1 MPMQWS
7 NQENSDNYYLA
18 ICDSIAKFCKCHS
31 RKIGCV
37 FVKDEIIIPAYNGPP
52 RGIPHCEER
61 LEGIF
66 QDLRDDI
73 LSNKY
78 VNALSFYNDG
88 VRCPR
93 KLRGY
98 KSGEGLGLC
107 ISGHAERNALLNC
120 ARKGISTL
128 GGTLYMNC
136 TFPCKDC
143 MIEIIQAGIK
153 EIIYTEEEK
162 YYDYEL
168 SKWLAE
174 EAKII
179 TRGITRCLNTTVK

>member
-7 NQENSDNYYLA
+7 NQKDKDNYYLS
-18 ICDSIAKFCKCHS
+18 ICDNIAKFCKCHS

-37 FVKDEIIIPAYNGPP
+37 FVKDEIIVPAYNGPP
-52 RGIPHCEER
+52 RGIPHCEIR
-61 LEGIF
+61 AK
-66 QDLRDDI
+66 DI
-73 LSNKY
+73 LERMEKTFLKSAYTDAKN
-78 VNALSFYNDG
+78 LFDSG
-88 VRCPR
+88 VKCPR
-93 KLRGY
+93 KLLGY
-98 KSGEGLGLC
+98 PSGKGLEIC
-107 ISGHAERNALLNC
+107 IAGHSERNALLNC

-128 GGTLYMNC
+128 DGTLYMNC

-153 EIIYTEEEK
+153 EIIYIEEEK

-168 SKWLAE
+168 SKWLAD

-179 TRGITRCLNTTVK
+179 TRGITR